1 MSCVGGEGGGCH
13 LPPEASKTAPGIDRL
28 SAQQE
33 GMLDDPTREVVTG
46 QHTVF
51 APSFSHTS
59 PQGGL
64 GNILAMF
71 LEKKEWD
78 FVNKCHTILECQPK
92 SLSQKLFPNSF

>member
-1 MSCVGGEGGGCH
+1 MAVRVGAAIVPH
-13 LPPEASKTAPGIDRL
+13 EASKTAPGIDRP

-33 GMLDDPTREVVTG
+33 GVLDDPTREVLTG

-59 PQGGL
+59 PRGGL
-64 GNILAMF
+64 GNILAKF

-78 FVNKCHTILECQPK
+78 FVSKCHTILECQPE
-92 SLSQKLFPNSF
+92 SFSQKLFPNSF